1 MHTRIE
7 FISRLIG
14 AVVLA
19 AALAIV
25 GVQLASMFDL
35 DPLRYGVAFGV
46 GGGVLGAVLGFLFTP
61 YLTVRPI
68 NAIRQSLSA
77 MPLERLVAL
86 MIGVFLGLIAAALFA
101 LSLIHI

>member
-25 GVQLASMFDL
+25 GVQLATMFNL

-61 YLTVRPI
+61 YLTDCPRQRP
-68 NAIRQSLSA
+68 R
-77 MPLERLVAL
+77 R
-86 MIGVFLGLIAAALFA
+86 AAGQRAPDHA
-101 LSLIHI
+101 WSRVGAESGPGH

>member
-19 AALAIV
+19 AAMAIV

-46 GGGVLGAVLGFLFTP
+46 GGGVLGAVARS
-61 YLTVRPI
+61 LTSENRK
-68 NAIRQSLSA
+68 LSSSIKTF
-77 MPLERLVAL
+77 R
-86 MIGVFLGLIAAALFA
+86 
-101 LSLIHI
+101 